1 MKLKYYIDKHEL
13 TTIENWLAFVEESED
28 ELFEVVQKLVSA
40 KSLKMGGWLLQE
52 RLKMF
57 GYIKL

>member
-1 MKLKYYIDKHEL
+1 MKLKHYIGKYEL

-28 ELFEVVQKLVSA
+28 ELFEVVQKLVAA
-40 KSLKMGGWLLQE
+40 KDIKMGGWLLQE

-57 GYIKL
+57 GYIQL

>member
-1 MKLKYYIDKHEL
+1 MKLKYYIDKYEL

-40 KSLKMGGWLLQE
+40 KNLKMGGWLLQE

-57 GYIKL
+57 GYIQL